1 MSQLHEFKVKGI
13 GSDLYLKATSSP
25 RAGTRNAKTKRKTAH
40 ALGHDFQDT
49 RPWKDRHSDIAST
62 KSQKQKGLKKA
73 AKLAAETMKGDAKK
87 A

>member
-1 MSQLHEFKVKGI
+1 MSQLHEFKVNKV
-13 GSDLYLKATSSP
+13 GSDLYLKVTISP
-25 RAGTRNAKTKRKTAH
+25 RAGTRNTRTKRKTAH
-40 ALGHDFQDT
+40 ALGYDFQDT
-49 RPWKDRHSDIAST
+49 RPWKIRHEGLASA